1 MPKIFLLIIIM
12 ASILYQIDFNK
23 KNNKNSNF
31 EETLINLSRFII
43 ISGIF
48 GYVSV
53 RIVGLFVN
61 KFN

>member
-1 MPKIFLLIIIM
+1 MPKIFLLIIII
-12 ASILYQIDFNK
+12 ASILYQIEFNK
-23 KNNKNSNF
+23 KNNKNSNY

>member
-1 MPKIFLLIIIM
+1 M
-12 ASILYQIDFNK
+12 NK
-23 KNNKNSNF
+23 KSNF

-53 RIVGLFVN
+53 RIIGLFVN
-61 KFN
+61 NFNQ

>member
-1 MPKIFLLIIIM
+1 MPKIFLLIIII
-12 ASILYQIDFNK
+12 ASILYQIDFK
-23 KNNKNSNF
+23 KNNKNSNY